1 MIRKTIAVLG
11 AATALFAAAS
21 VSSAGYLLIPESS
34 NDTVG
39 MYDPYDG
46 TYLGDLIDG
55 AGLFSTPINAVLGP
69 DGNIYV
75 SDQVADSVFR
85 YDAQGNYIDTFVS
98 GYNNIR
104 GIDFRGDHLFVTSGD
119 DYVAEFDSAG
129 NFVGNFIEDGSDPF
143 DIFFLDDG
151 RSLLANIQGT
161 DDDIR
166 LYDADG
172 MGFSSLFAISFPEQI
187 QYMPST
193 GHYLNAS
200 FSDDFIT
207 EFDLDGNI
215 YNQWFFNGGRG
226 VYELGN
232 GQLMVTAGDGI
243 WSLNPDNSELTL
255 LRGDVSGRFI
265 EFVPAPGA
273 FALLGLAGLA
283 TRRRRR

>member
-1 MIRKTIAVLG
+1 MIRRTIAVLG
-11 AATALFAAAS
+11 AAAALLGVTS
-21 VSSAGYLLIPESS
+21 LSSAGYLLIPDSTS
-34 NDTVG
+34 DTVG

-46 TYLGDLIDG
+46 GYLGDLIDNT
-55 AGLFSTPINAVLGP
+55 GLFSTPINAVLGP

-75 SDQVADSVFR
+75 SDQVKDSVFR
-85 YDAQGNYIDTFVS
+85 FDAAGNYIDTFVS

-104 GIDFRGDHLFVTSGD
+104 GMDFRGDHLFVTSGD
-119 DYVAEFDSAG
+119 DYVAEFDATGS
-129 NFVGNFIEDGSDPF
+129 FVSNFIQDGSDPF

-187 QYMPST
+187 QSMPST

-200 FSDDFIT
+200 FSDNVIV
-207 EFDLDGNI
+207 EFDLAGNI
-215 YNQWFFNGGRG
+215 HNQWAFSGGRG

-232 GQLMVTAGDGI
+232 GNLICTNGSGI
-243 WSLNPDNSELTL
+243 WSLDTGSGALTAI
-255 LRGDVSGRFI
+255 REGVSGRFI

-273 FALLGLAGLA
+273 LSLLGLAGLA